1 MHSCVK
7 HFNAALEG
15 GDKLHY
21 DTLSSLA
28 YYNMRIQHAIS
39 FIRLDLYIYK
49 GTKYVKQ
56 M

>member
-7 HFNAALEG
+7 HLNAALEG

-21 DTLSSLA
+21 DTLGSLT

-39 FIRLDLYIYK
+39 FKTDLYIK

-56 M
+56 I